1 MKRQYI
7 IRLHHLCCRLL
18 LHFHQ
23 YSTRDIQT
31 SEFRSMKYQILN
43 KYTWFSLRG
52 LLTIFTARRYA
63 QARSLL
69 SAGVCPSVCPSRSCI
84 ISRRLK
90 ISSNF
95 FHGQVAHHSSLLI
108 QWCSPRDQSLGLET
122 PRGQKIKSWSW
133 SWSWD
138 PESWSW
144 SWSWGKSLGLGLG
157 LDKKVLRIFNTFM
170 VWLIAGTKNN
180 NLGRSG

>member
-1 MKRQYI
+1 M
-7 IRLHHLCCRLL
+7 LLCCRLL

-43 KYTWFSLRG
+43 KYTWFRLRG

-69 SAGVCPSVCPSRSCI
+69 SAGVWQSVCPSRSCI
-84 ISRRLK
+84 VSRWLK

-95 FHGQVAHHSSLLI
+95 FHGPVAHHSSLLI
-108 QWCSPRDQSLGLET
+108 QAQYQIPSGTLQRGAITGVGNNCDFRLKLPFILET
-122 PRGQKIKSWSW
+122 VR
-133 SWSWD
+133 D
-138 PESWSW
+138 RNVVAMEC
-144 SWSWGKSLGLGLG
+144 
-157 LDKKVLRIFNTFM
+157 
-170 VWLIAGTKNN
+170 
-180 NLGRSG
+180 